1 MNFKYYDT
9 LSQLVMGFIVLVV
22 LMNVIGLQYDN
33 SYSVPYLA
41 FAFVI
46 GYFINIISSLLEKFF
61 YWTIGGMPS
70 DRLLKIKQGKNYS
83 GTNKIKFYQTQKVI
97 QLLKEDV
104 GDKDASE
111 RKMFAKAMRIANN
124 NEKSRAYD
132 FNAHY
137 AFSRVVLTTFLLITI
152 ILIIK
157 YPCCWKTYLIII
169 PLLLAWER
177 YRERGYY
184 YAKEVLNEYIE
195 YKEKQL

>member
-1 MNFKYYDT
+1 MKFKYYDT
-9 LSQLVMGFIVLVV
+9 LSQLVMGFIFLVV
-22 LMNVIGLQYDN
+22 LMYVIGLQYDK

-46 GYFINIISSLLEKFF
+46 GYFINTISSLLEGFF

-70 DRLLKIKQGKNYS
+70 DKLLKMKQGKKYS
-83 GTNKIKFYQTQKVI
+83 GISKVRFYQTSKVI

-104 GDKDASE
+104 EDKDANE
-111 RKMFAKAMRIANN
+111 RKMFSKAMRIANS
-124 NEKSRAYD
+124 NEKSRVHD
-132 FNAHY
+132 FNALY
-137 AFSRVVLTTFLLITI
+137 AFSRVVLTTFLLITA

-157 YPCCWKTYLIII
+157 YPCCWKTYFIII